1 MNKETIDNILNIQLS
16 VYIDT
21 ECKFC
26 KHKFS
31 SVEDIKEKDI
41 IYAGKDKDG
50 EQLYAC
56 SVCWEEG
63 KLK

>member
-1 MNKETIDNILNIQLS
+1 MNKETIDTIFNIQLS
-16 VYIDT
+16 VYIGT

-31 SVEDIKEKDI
+31 SVEDVKEKDI

-50 EQLYAC
+50 KQLYAC
-56 SVCWEEG
+56 SVCWEEH
-63 KLK
+63 KNE